1 MTLILAAAVLFMGQ
15 ASPNRT
21 VETNEFILKDTI
33 KDTNGK
39 SRLIIQLRG
48 AGQEPS
54 LELHDANGKARDGRL
69 SVQPPENER
78 IGGVVSPG
86 GGSPAS

>member
-21 VETNEFILKDTI
+21 VETNEFIL

-54 LELHDANGKARDGRL
+54 LELHDANGKARDGGL
-69 SVQPPENER
+69 SVQPPENEG